1 MNEPWTVGRV
11 TRWAAD
17 DFRARGLESARLEAE
32 LLLAHVLKVDR
43 VRVLTDPT
51 RPLEPGE
58 LSAYRELIRRRRAR
72 EPIAY
77 LLGAREFYGR
87 PFRVDR
93 RVLIPRPD
101 TETLVE
107 VALARTRRLSLS
119 GRALDLCTGS
129 GCVAITFARERPT
142 WRVDGSDISPDAL
155 AVARDNAQRLGAVW
169 NVRWL
174 AGDLFAPLA
183 PARDRYDLITANP
196 PYIPRAELAT
206 LDPDVRDFEPRLA
219 LDGGESG
226 LVLEARVV
234 REAPPFLRPGALLA
248 VEIMLGQGEDTRAL
262 FAQAGFVDVE
272 IAHDYGGRER
282 VVSGRWAGSA
292 TDR

>member
-1 MNEPWTVGRV
+1 MNEPWTVSRV

-77 LLGAREFYGR
+77 LLGTREFYGR

-142 WRVDGSDISPDAL
+142 WRVDGSDVSPDAL
-155 AVARDNAQRLGAVW
+155 AVARDNARRLGAVW

-226 LVLEARVV
+226 LELEARVV
-234 REAPPFLRPGALLA
+234 RGAPPFLRPGALLA
-248 VEIMLGQGEDTRAL
+248 VEIMLGQGKDTRAL
-262 FAQAGFVDVE
+262 FEKAGFVDVE
-272 IAHDYGGRER
+272 VAHDYGGRER
-282 VVSGRWAGSA
+282 VVSGRWAGAA

>member
-11 TRWAAD
+11 ARWAAD
-17 DFRARGLESARLEAE
+17 DFRARGLEAPRVEAE

-43 VRVLTDPT
+43 VRILTDPS
-51 RPLEPGE
+51 RPLAADE

-107 VALARTRRLSLS
+107 VALARTRALSLG

-142 WRVDGSDISPDAL
+142 WRVDGADLSPGAI
-155 AVARDNAQRLGAVW
+155 AVARDNARRLGAVW

-174 AGDLFAPLA
+174 EGDLYAPLD
-183 PARDRYDLITANP
+183 PARDRYDLVTANP
-196 PYIPRAELAT
+196 PYIPRGEIAGLE
-206 LDPDVRDFEPRLA
+206 PDVRDFEPRLA
-219 LDGGESG
+219 LDGGEGG
-226 LVLEARVV
+226 LDLAGRVV
-234 REAPPFLRPGALLA
+234 REAAPFLRPGALLA
-248 VEIMLGQGEDTRAL
+248 VEIMAGQGEGARAL
-262 FAQAGFVDVE
+262 FERGGFAEVE
-272 IAHDYGGRER
+272 LARDYGGRER
-282 VVSGRWAGSA
+282 VVSGRWPAG
-292 TDR
+292 RR